1 MHLDNL
7 LRDKLFAR
15 RQSSCTALTA
25 RLSHKWFLKSRKQMR
40 AKAPFKVH
48 LGCLKSIY
56 THILLRSLLYELL
69 INSTFCYP
77 TFLIRWGKENKPE
90 KQRELS
96 ENSCTTAP
104 RLPREGLESPSL
116 QGFKMCACGTWGQ
129 GLLVALAVLGFW
141 LDLMILKVFFT
152 LNDSVVLDYSLSER
166 LGRLFEAPFQG
177 EKRNKKNKT

>member
-1 MHLDNL
+1 MVFLKSQNGWVTPLRPPSTTLTHTKHTHRPLTPSNAHNSSFAELLDLLWDKFLVHLDNL

-25 RLSHKWFLKSRKQMR
+25 PLSHKWFLKSRKQMR

-77 TFLIRWGKENKPE
+77 TFSYTLGKENKPE

-96 ENSCTTAP
+96 AKSCTTEP
-104 RLPREGLESPSL
+104 RLPREGPEPPSL
-116 QGFKMCACGTWGQ
+116 QGWMWH
-129 GLLVALAVLGFW
+129 
-141 LDLMILKVFFT
+141 
-152 LNDSVVLDYSLSER
+152 
-166 LGRLFEAPFQG
+166 
-177 EKRNKKNKT
+177 